1 MERLKGRRGGYRRAM
16 SESPEANPADV
27 QEQKQTPAGDVPEGG
42 DADLDR
48 LERDL
53 GDGGSEGDVV
63 EQSQD

>member
-1 MERLKGRRGGYRRAM
+1 M

-27 QEQKQTPAGDVPEGG
+27 QEQKQTLAGDVPEGG